1 MSSEYFTRTSL
12 YLVRLKIFEWK
23 FVRLHTSTASRMNS
37 RLIIHARMQRWIW
50 NLQLPMDMESWEVQY
65 SDLRWPGLT
74 VSEHSIF
81 IDLFMLTEYD
91 FWTGDGVHQKG
102 MEVALERLNQGEW
115 IHIFPEGKINI
126 NLLLEE
132 KEIIEWTNAQS
143 NQQTNELLI
152 DVVKLALFYNNN
164 INSTNTH
171 IVDLDTST
179 PQSHSQYYCQLWLFF
194 VSHNG
199 FVLWIQ

>member
-1 MSSEYFTRTSL
+1 MIITLKNELVVSVSLKCQIQLRPPVCVMSSEYFTRTSL

-23 FVRLHTSTASRMNS
+23 FLRLHTSTASRVTS
-37 RLIIHARMQRWIW
+37 RLIIHARMRRWIW

-65 SDLRWPGLT
+65 ADLCWPGLT

-126 NLLLEE
+126 
-132 KEIIEWTNAQS
+132 K
-143 NQQTNELLI
+143 LI
-152 DVVKLALFYNNN
+152 
-164 INSTNTH
+164 
-171 IVDLDTST
+171 
-179 PQSHSQYYCQLWLFF
+179 YY
-194 VSHNG
+194 
-199 FVLWIQ
+199 